1 MGNYHK
7 VDKGEFFVEEG
18 MTLITEVD
26 SDKYLNM
33 SEKRRRA
40 KEKEEIYSIPEDR
53 LEYNYGDGRV
63 IREIEE

>member
-7 VDKGEFFVEEG
+7 VDKGDLFIDEG

-26 SDKYLNM
+26 SDKYLSM
-33 SEKRRRA
+33 SEKRRRVT
-40 KEKEEIYSIPEDR
+40 KKEEIYSIPEDR
-53 LEYNYGDGRV
+53 LEYNYGDNRV

>member
-7 VDKGEFFVEEG
+7 VDKGDLFIDEG

-33 SEKRRRA
+33 SKKRRSV

-53 LEYNYGDGRV
+53 LEYNYGDNRV